1 MGEFAGKAAFVTGGS
16 SGIGAAVCAAFAR
29 EGADVGLTSF
39 GARADAKAVL
49 RGIKGAGRRAW
60 SLEVDVSDFEAAG
73 RALAAAHGAFGRL
86 DVVVC
91 NAGINL
97 DRTLINMSEEEFDRV
112 VSVNLKGTFN
122 YLRAA
127 GALFKGA
134 GGGAIVAV
142 SSVNGLR
149 GKLGQGN
156 YAASKAGVIS
166 LVRTAAIE
174 FAPFGVRVNAVAPGF
189 TQTPMTDGM
198 PAEVKARA
206 VATTPLGRPVKP
218 EEVAEAVLFLAS
230 PRASMVT
237 GEVLRVDGGMLL

>member
-1 MGEFAGKAAFVTGGS
+1 VGEFAGKAAFVTGGS
-16 SGIGAAVCAAFAR
+16 SGIGAAVCAALAR
-29 EGADVGLTSF
+29 EGADVALTSF

-49 RGIKGAGRRAW
+49 KRIKGAHRRAW
-60 SLEVDVSDFEAAG
+60 SSEVDVGDFEGAQ
-73 RALAAAHGAFGRL
+73 RALASARDAFGRL

-97 DRTLINMSEEEFDRV
+97 DSTLIKMQEDEFDRV
-112 VSVNLKGTFN
+112 VRVNLKGAFN
-122 YLRAA
+122 YIRAA
-127 GALFKGA
+127 GALFKEA

-149 GKLGQGN
+149 GKLGQAN

-189 TQTPMTDGM
+189 TETPMTDEL
-198 PAEVKARA
+198 PAKVRARA
-206 VATTPLGRPVKP
+206 LAATPLGRAVRP